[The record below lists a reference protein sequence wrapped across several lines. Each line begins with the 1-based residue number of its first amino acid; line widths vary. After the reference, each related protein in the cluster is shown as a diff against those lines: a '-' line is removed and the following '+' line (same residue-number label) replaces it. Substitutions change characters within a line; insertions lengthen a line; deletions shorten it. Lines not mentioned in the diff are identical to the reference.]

1 MVRPGRTAGSARRG
15 LGEWLV
21 QRVTALYLAGF
32 VIYAVVQFA
41 LYPIPDH
48 AAWRTYFASGGVRLG
63 WALLFLSLLL
73 HAWVG
78 LRSIYMDYLHPLWLR
93 FAVTVATAAL
103 LLALGLWAGRL
114 FLILEF

>member
-1 MVRPGRTAGSARRG
+1 VVKGVRTAGSAHRG

-32 VIYAVVQFA
+32 TLYLVVYFA

-48 AAWRTYFASGGVRLG
+48 AAWRAYFAAGPVRLA
-63 WALLFLSLLL
+63 WALAVLGTLL
-73 HAWVG
+73 HAWIG

-93 FAVTVATAAL
+93 FGVMMLTALA
-103 LLALGLWAGRL
+103 LLALGLWAIE
-114 FLILEF
+114 ILLLAAA